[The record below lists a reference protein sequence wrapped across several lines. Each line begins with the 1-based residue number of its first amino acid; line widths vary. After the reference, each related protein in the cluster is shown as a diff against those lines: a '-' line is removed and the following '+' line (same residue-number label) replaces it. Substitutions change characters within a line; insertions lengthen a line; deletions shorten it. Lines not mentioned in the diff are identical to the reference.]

1 MEKEQIIKALEC
13 CCGMLPCIECP
24 YTEIEE
30 CAKQNTKDVI
40 ALIKELTE
48 ENEKLTINMNAYG
61 LTAKRLAEENERL
74 KEKADRHLDN
84 LKAVLEE
91 RGENTIVADT
101 VREIKTR
108 FALRYGTYTD
118 KYMTPITEV
127 FWLLD
132 RIANEIL
139 NNTEDEEK

>member
-1 MEKEQIIKALEC
+1 MIIAVTEKGENNMPELNREEIIKALEC
-13 CCGMLPCIECP
+13 CSKSHCSAENNADCPLINDESCACTLP
-24 YTEIEE
+24 
-30 CAKQNTKDVI
+30 QNALT
-40 ALIKELTE
+40 LIKQLT
-48 ENEKLTINMNAYG
+48 
-61 LTAKRLAEENERL
+61 EENERL